1 MEFRDLISS
10 CPVEENQSEEARFSF
25 FSGGYV
31 EDVDLQEEENDKE
44 VNEGALALANATQK
58 VLRLRDDPKSLI
70 KGTARSGPEYL
81 ASRSYQGL
89 DMHYNNSLPE
99 SYLTGRS
106 GRASG
111 YQDEKSRREEE

>member
-1 MEFRDLISS
+1 LVDFIL
-10 CPVEENQSEEARFSF
+10 F
-25 FSGGYV
+25 FFIT
-31 EDVDLQEEENDKE
+31 EEENDKE
-44 VNEGALALANATQK
+44 DNEGALALANATQK

-70 KGTARSGPEYL
+70 KGTARSGPEYF

-89 DMHYNNSLPE
+89 DMHCNNSLPE

-111 YQDEKSRREEE
+111 YRDEKGKHEEK